1 MANCRHGLVLSSP
14 TRRAYRM
21 GMPAATDTRSWT
33 PNDVWALPDDGNRYE
48 CIDGV
53 LLVTPAAVSEHQRF
67 IEQLFLNLAPQV
79 RTRALGELRCLA
91 ADIRL
96 HPGNLVQPDL
106 FVAAPAADGRLVRDW
121 SEITSLRLAVEV
133 LSPSTARYDRGLK
146 RRYYQRALVEEYWIV
161 DLEARLVERWRP
173 DDERPEILSQ
183 TLTWQPSGADE
194 PLAIDLE
201 ALFRGVLG
209 E

>member
-1 MANCRHGLVLSSP
+1 
-14 TRRAYRM
+14 M
-21 GMPAATDTRSWT
+21 GMPAATDPRSWT
-33 PNDVWALPDDGNRYE
+33 PDDVWALPDDGNRYE

-53 LLVTPAAVSEHQRF
+53 LLVTPAPANVHQRF
-67 IEQLFLNLAPQV
+67 IEQLFLLLAPQV
-79 RTRALGELRCLA
+79 GARAIGEMRCLA

-106 FVAAPAADGRLVRDW
+106 FVVPPVADGRRVRDW
-121 SEITSLRLAVEV
+121 SEITALRLAVEV

-173 DDERPEILSQ
+173 DDERPEIVSQ
-183 TLTWQPSGADE
+183 TLTWQPSGAAE
-194 PLAIDLE
+194 PLVVDVE
-201 ALFRGVLG
+201 ALFRDVLG